1 MYSTLRTSY
10 ISQIGLLLFAFGIGI
25 ILSSVVLIPLAAWQ
39 MHVPLSEISKAL
51 LLPENAGVN
60 RWLQGLG
67 SVLTM
72 GLPALIFSRVMSRRP
87 QQYLGFS
94 SDVSGKQV
102 FLVIWIVFAALMV
115 GGALSM
121 LNEHIPISKAWALKF
136 KAMEDDYA
144 KQIVTIAGM
153 KNTTEYIISL
163 FVLAFL
169 PALTEELL
177 FRGCLQQVMVGLT
190 RRVFAGILITS
201 IIFSLAHTSFY
212 GFLPRLFL
220 GLVLG
225 YLFQDSKNLWLSIW
239 AHFFNNAL
247 ALTQVYALSRSGKL
261 TPESMN
267 DSYPLYIGL
276 LGAGILIALFSVFR
290 KESSRILAVREADD
304 VLTHYNENE

>member
-10 ISQIGLLLFAFGIGI
+10 LSQIGLLLFAFGIGI
-25 ILSSVVLIPLAAWQ
+25 ILTSVVLIPIAAWQ
-39 MHVPLSEISKAL
+39 MHVPLTEISKAL

-72 GLPALIFSRVMSRRP
+72 GVPALIFSRVMNRRP
-87 QQYLGFS
+87 QDYLGFS
-94 SDVSGKQV
+94 RYATGKQV
-102 FLVIWIVFAALMV
+102 FLVVMIVLSALLV
-115 GGALSM
+115 GGALARV
-121 LNEHIPISKAWALKF
+121 NELIPIPKTWAIKF
-136 KAMEDDYA
+136 KALEDDYA

-153 KNTTEYIISL
+153 KNTAEYIVSL

-190 RRVFAGILITS
+190 RRVFVGILITS
-201 IIFSLAHTSFY
+201 IVFSLAHTSFY

-225 YLFQDSKNLWLSIW
+225 YLFHESENLWLSIW

-247 ALTQVYALSRSGKL
+247 ALTQVYSLSKSGRL

-267 DSYPLYIGL
+267 DSFPLYIGL
-276 LGAGILIALFSVFR
+276 LGVSLLIALFYSFR
-290 KESSRILAVREADD
+290 KESSRILAWREADD
-304 VLTHYNENE
+304 VRKHYNENE